1 MSGTNPVFLVR
12 KAKKSSGQKDAVLWC
27 SDDFESANATLDYLL
42 IKSGA
47 KLKDYFK
54 AVATNFPVVNEL
66 PPEGE
71 LSLTFCD
78 FYQLGKD
85 NMTWAQIPGVTLPS
99 SDAAA
104 KARQHIVNGV
114 DTETGEVLEDHTEDF
129 GNEEVAD
136 TETDEIT
143 QHEQASTEDNGD
155 RPEHPQLTV
164 VATMPFRHRIL
175 AQHIGDGEYLYH
187 VDAEQKKA
195 ILALEMDTDNS
206 YVQNILLAAENV
218 EPFKKAIEHDIHKA
232 VNAVKNV
239 FPADGKIP
247 ELASVIQFFN
257 AWFNTE
263 HIDRGLLTKEWIS
276 GNRISKV
283 LPPKTTEKTPEKKEE
298 LPPVPAERYKRAV
311 AQTVYNL
318 NVESC
323 IARMY
328 PDAEP
333 GSITV
338 EQLKSAK
345 ELIDSRDDIQ
355 AKVIKVISHINDIL
369 DYDALSIF
377 GVTRAIDWSDCLNIG
392 PVILRDQVRNWLAEN
407 GIYENGKKSNGY
419 SEWEGDPRAA
429 CHSDTRRLI
438 S

>member
-27 SDDFESANATLDYLL
+27 SDDFEAANATLDYLL

-71 LSLTFCD
+71 LSLMFCD

-104 KARQHIVNGV
+104 EARQHIVNGV
-114 DTETGEVLEDHTEDF
+114 DTETGEVLEDHTE
-129 GNEEVAD
+129 EVVD
-136 TETDEIT
+136 TETGEIT
-143 QHEQASTEDNGD
+143 QHEQPSTEDNGD

-164 VATMPFRHRIL
+164 VATMPFRHRVL

-187 VDAEQKKA
+187 VDEEQKKA

-206 YVQNILLAAENV
+206 YVQNLLLASENV

-247 ELASVIQFFN
+247 ELASVIQFLK
-257 AWFNTE
+257 
-263 HIDRGLLTKEWIS
+263 H
-276 GNRISKV
+276 
-283 LPPKTTEKTPEKKEE
+283 
-298 LPPVPAERYKRAV
+298 
-311 AQTVYNL
+311 
-318 NVESC
+318 
-323 IARMY
+323 
-328 PDAEP
+328 
-333 GSITV
+333 GSIPLILIAGCS
-338 EQLKSAK
+338 LKSG
-345 ELIDSRDDIQ
+345 
-355 AKVIKVISHINDIL
+355 AKVIVYQLFSVLKAARTLAAELHPI
-369 DYDALSIF
+369 AKCPRPLS
-377 GVTRAIDWSDCLNIG
+377 VLN
-392 PVILRDQVRNWLAEN
+392 L
-407 GIYENGKKSNGY
+407 K
-419 SEWEGDPRAA
+419 
-429 CHSDTRRLI
+429 
-438 S
+438 